1 MRLANSNCPNDWRTD
16 MPRYFDDHFQRH
28 LRNDISWELL
38 LTQLRWPH
46 KQRQGQLAFL
56 CPRCHEYLSAVNPR
70 TNLGRCFYCQT
81 NFNPIDFT
89 MVVEECDFVTA
100 VGYLKPLLSRRRP
113 PRAPLPAFSTAEAQP
128 AGHRARLD
136 PIRPPR

>member
-1 MRLANSNCPNDWRTD
+1 
-16 MPRYFDDHFQRH
+16 MPHYFDDECLRG

-38 LTQLRWPH
+38 FDQLQWPH

-89 MVVEECDFVTA
+89 MAAKQCDFVDA
-100 VGYLKPLLSRRRP
+100 VRYLKPLLSRSKRRP
-113 PRAPLPAFSTAEAQP
+113 APR
-128 AGHRARLD
+128 
-136 PIRPPR
+136 